1 MKKMLSPRKVMND
14 LLFPIGLS
22 QEGGTLGFHSV
33 PGAIYD
39 RGVHSLASI
48 IPL

>member
-1 MKKMLSPRKVMND
+1 MKKMLSPRKVMNY
-14 LLFPIGLS
+14 LFPIGLT
-22 QEGGTLGFHSV
+22 QEGGTLGFNSV
-33 PGAIYD
+33 LGAIYD